1 MIKKVRSEKQIEN
14 TKKLVE
20 RNRSRFEKIRKEKAD
35 GTYVKPVRKKK
46 QVSEIVVSDI
56 DDIEDYLSE

>member
-20 RNRSRFEKIRKEKAD
+20 RNRLRFEKIRKEKEE

-46 QVSEIVVSDI
+46 QVNEIVVPDYS
-56 DDIEDYLSE
+56 DIEDWLSE

>member
-1 MIKKVRSEKQIEN
+1 MIKKARSEKQIEN

-20 RNRSRFEKIRKEKAD
+20 RNRLRFEKIRKEKEE

-46 QVSEIVVSDI
+46 QVNEIVVSDI
-56 DDIEDYLSE
+56 DDIEDWLSE

>member
-20 RNRSRFEKIRKEKAD
+20 RNRLRFEKIRKEKEA

-46 QVSEIVVSDI
+46 QVSEIVVPDI

>member
-20 RNRSRFEKIRKEKAD
+20 RNRSRFEKIRKEKEE

-46 QVSEIVVSDI
+46 QVNEIVVSDI
-56 DDIEDYLSE
+56 DDIEDWLSE

>member
-20 RNRSRFEKIRKEKAD
+20 RNRLRFEKIRKEKEE
-35 GTYVKPVRKKK
+35 GTYVKPVRKNK
-46 QVSEIVVSDI
+46 QVNEIVVSDI

>member
-20 RNRSRFEKIRKEKAD
+20 RNRLRFEKIRKEKEE

>member
-1 MIKKVRSEKQIEN
+1 MIKKPRSEKQIEN

-20 RNRSRFEKIRKEKAD
+20 RNRIRFEKIRQEKEA

-46 QVSEIVVSDI
+46 QVNEIIVSDI
-56 DDIEDYLSE
+56 EDIEDYLSE

>member
-20 RNRSRFEKIRKEKAD
+20 RNRLRFEKIRKEKEE

-46 QVSEIVVSDI
+46 QVNEIVVSDI
-56 DDIEDYLSE
+56 DDIEDWLSE